1 MFRHF
6 PRLSINSVVIIGGTT
21 KKFVSV
27 LVYSRAAPAQRA
39 LTSLGTGFLGLS
51 GRGGRG
57 EIGIWGPRFCWAVFF
72 TVSTDD
78 KLMLKTCFNW
88 LVFYVFFMLKN
99 WLMKKCHLS
108 PVYFKHSGFEG
119 WLGRVDVH
127 RERRRSEPKSK
138 VVRPHQKY
146 HTSEADKPSV
156 ILTLGTAK

>member
-99 WLMKKCHLS
+99 WLIKNVTCHLFILNTPDSKDGLAELTYTVNAVDPNRS
-108 PVYFKHSGFEG
+108 PKLY
-119 WLGRVDVH
+119 VH
-127 RERRRSEPKSK
+127 IRSTILLK
-138 VVRPHQKY
+138 R
-146 HTSEADKPSV
+146 TS
-156 ILTLGTAK
+156 LL